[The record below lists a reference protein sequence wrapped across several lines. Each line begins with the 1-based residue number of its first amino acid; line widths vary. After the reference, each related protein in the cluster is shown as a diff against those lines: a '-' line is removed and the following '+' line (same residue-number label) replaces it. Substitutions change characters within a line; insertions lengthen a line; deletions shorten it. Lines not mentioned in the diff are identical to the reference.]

1 MQCGHVHTETDI
13 LSVTPSSAVLNRAES
28 PRVTQST
35 ASPDGAFAIL
45 KKVSDKLSSQL
56 RVLSQPAILPARKPF
71 RAANPKTPIAS
82 GQEASNLNAWEML
95 ALWRLPR
102 YAPNAIEAEQAEFGA
117 EPEIT
122 VGRLS
127 D

>member
-13 LSVTPSSAVLNRAES
+13 LSVTPNSALFNCAEA
-28 PRVTQST
+28 PRVIQNT
-35 ASPDGAFAIL
+35 ANPDGAFAIL
-45 KKVSDKLSSQL
+45 KKVVDKLSRKF
-56 RVLSQPAILPARKPF
+56 RVMRQSAILPARKPF
-71 RAANPKTPIAS
+71 VAANPKTPIAS